1 MWQTCKITA
10 ISDNG
15 IEAQDS
21 QKNKIS
27 IPKYPSIYGIKVGEE
42 INIFVSKD
50 KSGLIKKVLK
60 ELISTK
66 D

>member
-1 MWQTCKITA
+1 MWQTCKIIA
-10 ISDNG
+10 VSDNEV
-15 IEAQDS
+15 EAVDS
-21 QKNKIS
+21 QGKKIS
-27 IPKYPSIYGIKVGEE
+27 MPKYPSIEEVKAGEE